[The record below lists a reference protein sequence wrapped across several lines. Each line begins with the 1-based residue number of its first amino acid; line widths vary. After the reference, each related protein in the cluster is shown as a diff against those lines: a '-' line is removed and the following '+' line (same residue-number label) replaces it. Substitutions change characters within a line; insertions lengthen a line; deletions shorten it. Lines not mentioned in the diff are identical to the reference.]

1 MNITNSL
8 IILAAI
14 MLSSILVF
22 STATTTTTTIP
33 TMNVF
38 ASQYKEQGSSDY
50 YYATGQ
56 EVFYP
61 PGVNEYDSSQLPDYI
76 PKESYGDGYYDRYE
90 SGFYEELGTFGIPYD
105 IK

>member
-1 MNITNSL
+1 MNITYSL

-14 MLSSILVF
+14 MWSSFLVF
-22 STATTTTTTIP
+22 ITATTTTTP

-76 PKESYGDGYYDRYE
+76 PKESYGDGYYDHYE

>member
-14 MLSSILVF
+14 MLSSFLVF
-22 STATTTTTTIP
+22 STATTTP

-38 ASQYKEQGSSDY
+38 ASQYEEQRLYDY
-50 YYATGQ
+50 YYTTGQ
-56 EVFYP
+56 EVYHP
-61 PGVNEYDSSQLPDYI
+61 PGGNKYDSQQLPDYT
-76 PKESYGDGYYDRYE
+76 PKESYGDGYYDHYE

-105 IK
+105 IQ